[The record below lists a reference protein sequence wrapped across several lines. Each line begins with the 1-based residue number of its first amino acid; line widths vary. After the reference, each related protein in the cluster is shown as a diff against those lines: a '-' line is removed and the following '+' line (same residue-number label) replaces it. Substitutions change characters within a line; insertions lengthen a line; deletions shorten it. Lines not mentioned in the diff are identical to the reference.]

1 MATIISSSSSATPEL
16 SHFVGL
22 KVVIKHS
29 PNHCTCKISMRNFL
43 MLIILRWKFN
53 RPANLERSQ
62 EIAESLLHKKQPLS
76 FIFQCIYNKQEKI
89 LEIID
94 GMHRYHAIKFL
105 KEQLEDN
112 ERNEWFYNS
121 CLLIECKINN
131 TEGESIDWFQSI
143 NKCTPVSELY
153 MDRNDE
159 KREIIEEVVNDYYS
173 KYTDH
178 FKGLKHNIPNTSR
191 EKFTEL
197 ICHIYDTFH
206 ISLENK
212 KLIMKILKEINDDI
226 LDKIGSVELSKNKI
240 NPKLKKPQVD
250 KCYKTGLFLFLASK
264 EKLYQMIAEYKL

>member
-1 MATIISSSSSATPEL
+1 MSSSTKTATEL

-22 KVVIKHS
+22 KIVIKHS
-29 PNHCTCKISMRNFL
+29 PSHCTCKIKMNNFL
-43 MLIILRWKFN
+43 MLNILRWKFN

-62 EIAESLLHKKQPLS
+62 EIADSLLHKKQPLS
-76 FIFQCIYNKQEKI
+76 FIFQCIYNKEEKK

-94 GMHRYHAIKFL
+94 GLHRYYAIKIL

-131 TEGESIDWFQSI
+131 TEGEVIDWFQSI
-143 NKCTPVSELY
+143 NKCSPVLDLY
-153 MDRNDE
+153 VNRNDE
-159 KREIIEEVVNDYYS
+159 KREIVEEVVNEYYS
-173 KYTDH
+173 KYTEH

-191 EKFTEL
+191 EKFTEI

-212 KLIMKILKEINDDI
+212 KLITKILEHINNDI
-226 LDKIGSVELSKNKI
+226 LDKIGSVKLSENKI
-240 NPKLKKPQVD
+240 NSKLTKTQID
-250 KCYKTGLFLFLASK
+250 KCYKTGLYLFLATK